1 MNYSPRD
8 PKAFIITKAMWT
20 EILGIGIIYTG
31 ILLYLLI
38 SNICSLTEFFT
49 IFVMLQFW
57 NLFNAR
63 VFGQDRS
70 IFDGLGKNV
79 AFIGICL
86 VIFIGQVLIVQF
98 GGDVFRT
105 EPLDIETWFRIV
117 GITAIVPVVRELLYW
132 IKKLFK
138 V

>member
-20 EILGIGIIYTG
+20 EILEIGIIYTG

-63 VFGQDRS
+63 VFEQDRS

-79 AFIGICL
+79 AFIGIYL
-86 VIFIGQVLIVQF
+86 VIFISQILIVQF
-98 GGDVFRT
+98 GG
-105 EPLDIETWFRIV
+105 
-117 GITAIVPVVRELLYW
+117 
-132 IKKLFK
+132 
-138 V
+138 